1 MWHNIGEC
9 LKMAKGRP
17 INETDNKQLEDLKQ
31 DEYVKQWLM
40 GLSERTKNNYLF
52 QFRLWVNFVNLTPTE
67 QIKKRIEDLTSKDL
81 MERHFFENK
90 FRAYK
95 EQMESEGK
103 MTAISIKTSLICVA
117 SFFGRTVG
125 KLDLKRGDWNS
136 TLSTRIKNK
145 LELKLDDVK
154 SMYAHG
160 NLRDRVLLLGLS
172 QSGFSE
178 VDLSEFR
185 IEDMKNFYETPIST
199 HYFIEKNREK
209 TGETQATCLSYEMVH
224 DLRDLLAEMG
234 NPKEGY
240 IFVSQTRDKKDTLT
254 NEKKAKMTETELK
267 AYNESL
273 KNQPIETKRIHEAM
287 KALAEKAFG
296 KTSEKSKT
304 FKTKM
309 LRSLYN
315 SALLR
320 ADLKQEIKDLMMGHQ
335 RLGARGHYGYD
346 SQTIIEAYTKAFEYL
361 SINGMQS
368 REDLSKIKEDMNK
381 LIGKQ
386 QIEIEDRKQEN
397 KALNERIGKLEESL
411 KNVGIDPKT
420 IKKMMFEAIT
430 EYERHKKEKVPID

>member
-1 MWHNIGEC
+1 MTDVNANIE
-9 LKMAKGRP
+9 
-17 INETDNKQLEDLKQ
+17 NDQ
-31 DEYVKQWLM
+31 YVIQWLT
-40 GLSERTKNNYLF
+40 GLSDRTKNNYLI
-52 QFRLWVNFVNLTPTE
+52 QFKLWNSYIAMTPTQ

-81 MERHFFENK
+81 AERHFFETK
-90 FRAYK
+90 FREYK
-95 EQMESEGK
+95 RFMEDNGK
-103 MTAISIKTSLICVA
+103 QSAISIKTALIPVA

-136 TLSTRIKNK
+136 TLSTRIQNK

-185 IEDMKNFYETPIST
+185 IEDMKGIYETPIST
-199 HYFIEKNREK
+199 HYFLEKPREK
-209 TGETQATCLSYEMVH
+209 TGEIQATCLSYEMVH
-224 DLRDLLAEMG
+224 DLRDLLAEKG

-240 IFVSQTRDKKDTLT
+240 IFVSQTKQT
-254 NEKKAKMTETELK
+254 NE
-267 AYNESL
+267 
-273 KNQPIETKRIHEAM
+273 PIETKRIHEVM
-287 KALAEKAFG
+287 KNLAEKAFG
-296 KTSEKSKT
+296 KDSEKAKT

-320 ADLKQEIKDLMMGHQ
+320 ADLKSEVKDIMMGHM

-430 EYERHKKEKVPID
+430 EYERHKPEKVKID